1 MNNVEICLQESPVL
15 WFVPLARFLIPILP
29 GYQLLPVKGPLDIA
43 MLTPGRRDGRQHCN
57 IISPSLETIGGVL
70 RCSLILPTGALMA
83 VGLSEEGM
91 QNDGQLLST
100 IIIIISQSRSR
111 GRARYGRH
119 VPDRR
124 R

>member
-15 WFVPLARFLIPILP
+15 WFARFLIPILP
-29 GYQLLPVKGPLDIA
+29 GYQLLPVKSPLDIGNW
-43 MLTPGRRDGRQHCN
+43 TPGRRGGRQDCK
-57 IISPSLETIGGVL
+57 ISSPSLETVGGVL
-70 RCSLILPTGALMA
+70 RCSLLLPTGVLMA
-83 VGLSEEGM
+83 VGLSEEWM

-100 IIIIISQSRSR
+100 IIIIIISQSRSR